1 MRLNWIT
8 FLFANQDHL
17 SIEGIHIGDF
27 LIDEVKQIVNRTA
40 MDSIDVV
47 NIAHQFALE
56 ISKDANVDFYE
67 FEDTETEAIKVFDRL
82 KENDITEIIFELE
95 DEEDVMQLSFMM
107 SWSEDDDYT
116 NLYQETLI
124 SKFGHLYISVND
136 TNDKSVR
143 FQQKDIDSK
152 GKNQELLE
160 YIRAYKKSS
169 KSKKK

>member
-8 FLFANQDHL
+8 FSFGNQDAL
-17 SIEGIHIGDF
+17 TIEGVNVGDF
-27 LIDEVKQIVNRTA
+27 LIDEVKQIVNRTDV
-40 MDSIDVV
+40 DSIDVV
-47 NIAHQFALE
+47 NVAHQFAIE

-67 FEDTETEAIKVFDRL
+67 FGDTETQAIKVFDRL
-82 KENDITEIIFELE
+82 KENDITEIVFELAD
-95 DEEDVMQLSFMM
+95 DEEVIQLSFML

-152 GKNQELLE
+152 GKNQELSE

-169 KSKKK
+169 KSQKK